1 MDAVPN
7 TLSFPR
13 SDEYM
18 AYLRPRLTPAR
29 LEHSL
34 ETMQVM
40 ARLAPLYQL
49 DPLQALTTGLLHDAS
64 KDMRDEEQLRLA
76 EETGFVYHDPCERLA
91 IYLHGPTAAYLLQR
105 DLRIKDRAVL
115 DAVATHSM
123 IPNLPGFETSLGW
136 CMRFADILAPSRAWK
151 DLHAALG
158 PLVYSGDLPASRSY
172 LLAWFKGFFPP
183 RSIPVHPGLLEKE

>member
-1 MDAVPN
+1 MK
-7 TLSFPR
+7 LPR
-13 SDEYM
+13 FDEYL
-18 AYLRPRLTPAR
+18 AYLGARLTPGR

-40 ARLAPLYQL
+40 ERLAPLYHL
-49 DPLQALTTGLLHDAS
+49 DRLQALSTGLLHDAS
-64 KDMRDEEQLRLA
+64 KDLSDLDQLRLA
-76 EETGFVYHDPCERLA
+76 EEAGFIYSDSCEQLS

-105 DLRIKDRAVL
+105 DLKIGDRSIL

-123 IPNLPGFETSLGW
+123 IPGLPGFETDLGW

-158 PLVYSGDLPASRSY
+158 PLVYGGDLPAARSF

-183 RSIPVHPGLLEKE
+183 RSIPVHPGLLELH